1 VPVERMKD
9 KIISWIKE
17 KVDRGEG
24 VPSVRAILKHF
35 NINRRR
41 FYSLFPQGLQGIAKE
56 LGLGLSQDRLRIVKP
71 ILKERE
77 LENDPE
83 IIKLKKELIKAE
95 LKRKIR
101 ENKLP
106 FELEKQIKE
115 LEERI
120 DGLDE
125 ILTDLINKV
134 YDIPITEIKEKYKC
148 ENCGEK
154 GLVAIHAKCTNCGRE
169 FWWGFWPEE

>member
-1 VPVERMKD
+1 MQDERKMRD
-9 KIISWIKE
+9 RIISWIKE
-17 KVDRGEG
+17 SVDRG
-24 VPSVRAILKHF
+24 VPSVRTILKHF
-35 NINRRR
+35 NINRKK

-56 LGLGLSQDRLRIVKP
+56 LGLELPQDRLRIVKP
-71 ILKERE
+71 ILNERE

-115 LEERI
+115 LKERI
-120 DGLDE
+120 NELDE
-125 ILTDLINKV
+125 NLAELMDTV
-134 YDIPITEIKEKYKC
+134 YNIPIVNIKEYKC
-148 ENCGEK
+148 ENCGKK
-154 GLVAIHAKCTNCGRE
+154 GLVAIHAKCTNCGKE